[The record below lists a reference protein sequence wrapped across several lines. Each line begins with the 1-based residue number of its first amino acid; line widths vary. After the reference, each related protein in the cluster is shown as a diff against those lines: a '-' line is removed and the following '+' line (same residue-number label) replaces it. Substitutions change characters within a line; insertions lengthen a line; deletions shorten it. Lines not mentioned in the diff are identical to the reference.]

1 MALALQ
7 QKNIATLGPLQCKNI
22 ATRVATIRRFVAT
35 NVAMGIAML
44 CHRERRTK
52 LLW

>member
-7 QKNIATLGPLQCKNI
+7 QKNIATLGPLQRKNI
-22 ATRVATIRRFVAT
+22 ATRVAT
-35 NVAMGIAML
+35 NVAMGVAML

-52 LLW
+52 LLR